1 MLRDENDEENYILD
15 WSGADMVEFFFFEHF
30 SINNRLAELSL
41 EDEDSETH
49 KNSSANLGNNTAF
62 SISS

>member
-15 WSGADMVEFFFFEHF
+15 WSGADMVEIFFEHF
-30 SINNRLAELSL
+30 SLNNRLAELSL
-41 EDEDSETH
+41 EDEDLETH